1 MTRIIE
7 FLIALGIVAGLFVVV
22 GLVLPSERQMSES
35 VETNRRMTIVYDTV
49 NSFRRFKDWNPLVL
63 RDPKI
68 QLKLA
73 GPEEGKGARVQYSST
88 EGYIG
93 NGTWEITNSV
103 KNERVEIAIKDPTKG
118 YDKVTHFTLVPTG
131 KNNKNVKITQD
142 YSVKYGWN
150 LFGRYAG
157 LYVSRHV
164 GDDLKL
170 GLSRLATV
178 LATVPNFD
186 YRAELDGKPVLSDL
200 KIVDVPAEDLLV
212 VTAGNIDRDNETIKK
227 SIKDNQ
233 EWIKRVMD
241 SNGLEAA
248 GPVRIVTTD
257 FASDKYAFDVVQPVR
272 KRAGGAPKTDAK
284 ADTAKADAK
293 KADAKKD
300 DAKKD
305 GAAAAAPVD
314 ATPVAATGD
323 ELKLN
328 IPSEAPVKYQRVPAH
343 RSAFATYAGH
353 MAGLD
358 AVRNSLRAWAV
369 TSGMDVTDR
378 PYEAWKGGVDKSFTQ
393 DGTYDVY
400 WAIK

>member
-293 KADAKKD
+293 KD